1 MLRLFQYI
9 RPYYRRLVYASGS
22 SIANK
27 VLDLM
32 PPVLVGW
39 VIDTV
44 SGRPPAWIA
53 DVVAWIAQRA
63 TGAAGS
69 IDPWYIA
76 AFLAT
81 LGLLIFAF
89 ESLFQWMYQHA
100 FQNLAQD
107 VQHGLRMDA
116 YNHIQAR
123 EMSFFENHR
132 TGETMAMLGD
142 DVNQLE
148 RFLNTGFNN
157 LLQLL
162 VLFAFCGVVL
172 FSAHPGLAAVG
183 LAPIPL
189 IVWGSFIYRR
199 WMESRYA
206 DVRSRVGDLSSRLE
220 NNLAGIQVIKS
231 FTAEDFESER
241 VSRVSRAY
249 SDANRNAIRLSA
261 LYVPVIRMVIAIG
274 YAGVLLVGSY
284 MVLTGEGPNALSVG
298 ELVLFS
304 VLIQRV
310 LWPMT
315 RLGTTF
321 DEYERARASA
331 RRVFGLLD
339 APVVIQDPPNPV
351 EVGRARGDVEFR
363 DARFAYRADIPVLRG
378 LDVRVAAGETLGIA
392 GTTGAGKSTLVK
404 LLLRLYDVT
413 GGSVLIDGIDVRD
426 MSLRGLRSN
435 VALVSQDVYLFH
447 GTVAENIAYGVRDEA
462 VGLERIR
469 EAARLAELDE
479 FVMSLPEGYATQVGE
494 KGIKLSG
501 GQKQRLS
508 LARAILKDAPI
519 LVLDEATSSVDT
531 ETERAIQRNLL
542 RLTSGRTALIIAHRL
557 STIRHA
563 HRIVV
568 LREGR
573 VVEEGDHDT
582 LVARGGAYADLW
594 SVQSGSLSG
603 V

>member
-44 SGRPPAWIA
+44 SARPPAWIA